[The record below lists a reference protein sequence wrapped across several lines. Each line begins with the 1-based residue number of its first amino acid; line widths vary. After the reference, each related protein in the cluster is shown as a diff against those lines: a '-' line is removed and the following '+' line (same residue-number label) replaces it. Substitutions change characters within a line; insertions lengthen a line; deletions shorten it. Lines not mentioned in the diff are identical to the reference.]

1 MKQFLFAV
9 TSLLILS
16 SATYGQSKWWV
27 SSDSVN
33 IFTRNTGGVMIGGV
47 EPFGKLTVGGDRLGF
62 NLALVGDYNNLTKNY
77 LKIGVLGR
85 ASNGLD
91 GHTLFDLYHSNGTLK
106 KAGFNFRINEKS
118 AFFINGE
125 GNIGIGTEKP
135 QAGLDINSGP
145 DWGGFKKGLR
155 LSANNAISIESGEM
169 KYGMVGSENALHFFA
184 TNGGEKVN
192 PFGSAFAKLMSL
204 QPKKVVIEGDLEVK
218 GKIIYEGG
226 QITNGGST
234 TGGSN
239 TGGSSTGTGT
249 SDDGGVKGGGFGEE
263 EDPSEIWGWG
273 TNGYISKF
281 TSLWQIRNSSLY
293 ENASGYIGLGTTSPQ
308 TKFMVSSGQLMV
320 WGGSTLPGVLTLKPS
335 GAGHWWNISNA
346 NNGKLMIASGDMRSA
361 NDSASWVNSAITILS
376 QNWVGIKNTAPEAP
390 LHVNGT
396 MMLSTTN
403 SSSKWEVFGT
413 ENAFAIKDY
422 DMNQYRLWIN
432 NSNGNIGIGTT
443 NPDTF
448 KLAVNGTVKAKA
460 FVATANGWAD
470 FVFADDYKL
479 MPLNQL
485 EKHVKTHK
493 HLPGIPT
500 EKDVMTNGVNVG
512 DVQVKLLQKVE
523 ELTLYLIEQ
532 NKNIEAQQMDIEQL
546 KEENK
551 NLKAKMK
558 NQ

>member
-1 MKQFLFAV
+1 MKQLLFAV

-16 SATYGQSKWWV
+16 SASYGQSKWWV

-47 EPFGKLTVGGDRLGF
+47 EPLGKLTVNSDRLGF

-135 QAGLDINSGP
+135 LAGLDITSGP
-145 DWGGFKKGLR
+145 DWGGFRRGIR
-155 LSANNAISIESGEM
+155 LSANNAISVESGEM

-184 TNGGEKVN
+184 TNGGDKVN

-226 QITNGGST
+226 QFTGGGSS

-239 TGGSSTGTGT
+239 TGGTTTGTGT
-249 SDDGGVKGGGFGEE
+249 SDDGGKTDDGGKSDGVTGGGFVE
-263 EDPSEIWGWG
+263 G
-273 TNGYISKF
+273 TGDIHWDGTYGGNIHY
-281 TSLWQIRNSSLY
+281 
-293 ENASGYIGLGTTSPQ
+293 SGGNVGIGTTSPGAKLEINGGPTWIGSYNKSLTLNSNNALNFISASPQ
-308 TKFMVSSGQLMV
+308 SSHFGIAGNSTSKKLDFFRPKWWQQEGEWTYQSLMTLDSN
-320 WGGSTLPGVLTLKPS
+320 GNLNLGATGSTY
-335 GAGHWWNISNA
+335 
-346 NNGKLMIASGDMRSA
+346 KLD
-361 NDSASWVNSAITILS
+361 
-376 QNWVGIKNTAPEAP
+376 
-390 LHVNGT
+390 VNGT
-396 MMLSTTN
+396 FRAT
-403 SSSKWEVFGT
+403 SSAYFNDKV
-413 ENAFAIKDY
+413 
-422 DMNQYRLWIN
+422 
-432 NSNGNIGIGTT
+432 GIGTT
-443 NPDTF
+443 SLDTF
-448 KLAVNGTVKAKA
+448 KLSVNGSVKAKA
-460 FVATANGWAD
+460 FLAIASGWAD

-479 MPLNQL
+479 MPLHQL
-485 EKHVKTHK
+485 EKHVKANK

-500 EKDVMTNGVNVG
+500 ENEVIKNGVNVA

-532 NKNIEAQQMDIEQL
+532 NKKIEAQQKDIEQL
-546 KEENK
+546 KAENK
-551 NLKAKMK
+551 ELKLTLKK
-558 NQ
+558 QR